1 MAIDEFDAE
10 DLGLRERG
18 SDVDGQGWRFQFGLV
33 ADFLN
38 VFDLGRRLAVHIRR
52 ESCPF
57 DAYFYPVREV
67 NLSADS
73 SERRESEGNKL

>member
-52 ESCPF
+52 KCCPF

-73 SERRESEGNKL
+73 SECRESEGNKL